1 MAVDKLN
8 LSGSTNGR
16 GIKVAV
22 KSSTDSGTLL
32 HTGPSVATS
41 YDEVWL
47 YAVNSG
53 EQTNRKIVIQ
63 WGGITNPD
71 DLYEYVM
78 PTAESGLHVITS
90 GLILKGNATP
100 LEIRATS
107 DPINLMIIFGYVN
120 RIS

>member
-22 KSSTDSGTLL
+22 KSSIDSGTLL
-32 HTGPSVATS
+32 HTGPSVNTS

-47 YAVNSG
+47 YAMNSG
-53 EQTNRKIVIQ
+53 TLTNVKIVIQ
-63 WGGITNPD
+63 WGDITNPD

-78 PTAESGLHVITS
+78 PTGESGLHVITS
-90 GLILKGNATP
+90 GLIIRGNSTP
-100 LEIRATS
+100 LEIRATC
-107 DPINLMIIFGYVN
+107 DPINVMIIFGYVN